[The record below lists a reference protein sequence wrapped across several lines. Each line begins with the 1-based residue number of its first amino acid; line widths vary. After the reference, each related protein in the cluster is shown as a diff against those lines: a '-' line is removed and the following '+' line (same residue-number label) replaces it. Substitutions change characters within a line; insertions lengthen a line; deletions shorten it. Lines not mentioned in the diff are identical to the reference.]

1 MIYFIFVN
9 SLINNIMMKSEEF
22 FDAKNVR
29 ISSKTLAATIP
40 ILHFTQRPL

>member
-1 MIYFIFVN
+1 MIHFIFAN

-29 ISSKTLAATIP
+29 IS
-40 ILHFTQRPL
+40 

>member
-1 MIYFIFVN
+1 MIHFIFVN

-29 ISSKTLAATIP
+29 IS
-40 ILHFTQRPL
+40 